1 MHPPTYYNSRIID
14 DAWSTSLWFSKIS
27 WDPCTFDC
35 SLIYK
40 ITLDCL
46 SKTSI
51 IWYHI
56 SCIFA
61 SIFGMLL
68 DMSLRISNIQLICS
82 DIVCCSSRLKLWYGL
97 VMKNFEHDAKTDFNK
112 GFFFWQVGWV
122 TFWVMGQ
129 VRKKM
134 LVLVKWSSGKW
145 KHGVFFFFFWLCII
159 DSTSGM

>member
-51 IWYHI
+51 IWYHE

-68 DMSLRISNIQLICS
+68 DMSLRISNIQLTCS
-82 DIVCCSSRLKLWYGL
+82 NIVCCSSRLKLWYGL
-97 VMKNFEHDAKTDFNK
+97 VMKNFEHDAKIDFNK
-112 GFFFWQVGWV
+112 GFFF
-122 TFWVMGQ
+122 
-129 VRKKM
+129 
-134 LVLVKWSSGKW
+134 
-145 KHGVFFFFFWLCII
+145 FFFFFDRAIFLVWVFWWRCKSKCF
-159 DSTSGM
+159 DSKCCELG